1 MKRFKLPRR
10 AFLAGIGGTAVSLP
24 FLEIMGES
32 AKAGADHPNRYLVCF
47 AGVSLG
53 MRNLDR
59 FVPDTTGPGFDL
71 KRALLPLELVR
82 EHITLVTGMK
92 IPWDTGGGVPEA
104 GRVVNFHSSTVGPL
118 ISGMRSTSTSAAAA
132 GPTSEQLVA
141 DAIAADTRFRTL
153 EYRVQA
159 DGYRDGGAKGRMC
172 YARDSGGTVR
182 GRDPIAS
189 PRLAY
194 DMLMTGFVPDDPME
208 AERRRRLLEQDR
220 SVLDLVKDQSERLE
234 ARLGRA
240 DALRLEQ
247 HFAEIRALEQR
258 IAKTPTMPMS
268 ACMPVADPGEDTPV
282 STTIESG
289 GTGRVIGYADEEERA
304 RVLSDLIH
312 MAFTCDLTR
321 SAALMYS
328 FAQCFMNVEQIL
340 ESRLRADMH
349 ELGHFAGS
357 DDDHADGLAWHLRHW
372 AYLVDKLRNT
382 MEGDTSI
389 LDRSA
394 IVLVFEGGHGY
405 DPESGNS
412 PTAHSS
418 ENMAALIAG
427 GAGGLRPL
435 GHVVAR
441 DEHPAKVIVSAM
453 NAVGVPGGLGEVPTG
468 LGALGI

>member
-1 MKRFKLPRR
+1 VSRFKLPRR
-10 AFLAGIGGTAVSLP
+10 AFLAGLGGTAVSLP
-24 FLEIMGES
+24 FLEIMGQK
-32 AKAGADHPNRYLVCF
+32 AKAGGAFPNRFLVCF

-59 FVPDTTGPGFDL
+59 FVPDATGPGFDL
-71 KRALLPLELVR
+71 KRALLPLETIRDDV
-82 EHITLVTGMK
+82 TLVTGMK
-92 IPWDTGGGVPEA
+92 IPWDTGGGVPTA
-104 GRVVNFHSSTVGPL
+104 GRIVNFHSSTVGPL
-118 ISGMRSTSTSAAAA
+118 ISGTASTTTSAAAN
-132 GPTSEQLVA
+132 GPTSEQIVA
-141 DAIAADTRFRTL
+141 DAIAGDTRFRTL

-194 DMLMTGFVPDDPME
+194 DMLMTGFGSDDPME

-220 SVLDLVKDQSERLE
+220 SVLDLVRESSERLE
-234 ARLGRA
+234 SRLGRA
-240 DALRLEQ
+240 DSIRLEQ
-247 HFAEIRALEQR
+247 HFEEIRNLER
-258 IAKTPTMPMS
+258 RLAKTPEIPMS

-282 STTIESG
+282 STTIEEG
-289 GTGRVIGYADEEERA
+289 GTGRVIGYANEEERA

-328 FAQCFMNVEQIL
+328 FAQCFMSVEDVIP
-340 ESRLRADMH
+340 SGLRADMH
-349 ELGHFAGS
+349 ELGHFAGD

-372 AYLVDKLRNT
+372 TYLVDKLKNT
-382 MEGDTSI
+382 MEGDSSV

-394 IVLVFEGGHGY
+394 LVLVFEGGHGF
-405 DPESGNS
+405 DPESGDAA
-412 PTAHSS
+412 TAHSS
-418 ENMAALIAG
+418 ENMAAVIAG
-427 GAGGLRPL
+427 GAGGLRPH

-441 DEHPAKVIVSAM
+441 DEHPAKILVSAM
-453 NAVGVPGGLGEVPTG
+453 NAVGAPGGLGDVPTG
-468 LGALGI
+468 LDALGV

>member
-1 MKRFKLPRR
+1 MKPFKLPRR

-24 FLEIMGES
+24 FLEIMGER
-32 AKAGADHPNRYLVCF
+32 AKAGSEYPLRYLVCF

-59 FVPDTTGPGFDL
+59 FVPDATGPGFDL
-71 KRALLPLELVR
+71 PRALRPLELVR
-82 EHITLVTGMK
+82 DDVTLITGMK
-92 IPWDTGGGVPEA
+92 IPWNTGGGVPEA
-104 GRVVNFHSSTVGPL
+104 GRPVDFHSSTLGPL
-118 ISGMRSTSTSAAAA
+118 LSGMRSSSEVATAD

-141 DAIAADTRFRTL
+141 DAMAADTRFRTL

-159 DGYRDGGAKGRMC
+159 EAYRGGGAKGRMC

-182 GRDPIAS
+182 ARDPIAS

-268 ACMPVADPGEDTPV
+268 MCMPVADPGEDTPA
-282 STTIESG
+282 STTIESA

-304 RVLSDLIH
+304 RVMSDLIH

-328 FAQCFMNVEQIL
+328 FAQSFMSVESII
-340 ESRLRADMH
+340 ESGLRADMH
-349 ELGHFAGS
+349 ELGHGAG
-357 DDDHADGLAWHLRHW
+357 DEDDHADGLAWHMRHW
-372 AYLVDKLRNT
+372 AYLVDRLRNT
-382 MEGDTSI
+382 MEGDASI

-405 DPESGNS
+405 DPESGNDGS
-412 PTAHSS
+412 PHSS

-427 GAGGLRPL
+427 GAGGLRPR

-441 DEHPAKVIVSAM
+441 DQHPAQVLVSAM
-453 NAVGVPGGLGEVPTG
+453 NAVGVSGGLGEVPTG